1 MESNIADDVS
11 GTARDIGVVSRIMRI
26 FPALF
31 LAALVMAGQAPPAT
45 PNVDF
50 HRDVEPLFRV
60 HCVGCHGPATQQSGL
75 RLDDRAAL
83 LKGGYSGKP
92 AIVPGN
98 SLASPLIQR
107 VAGQPELIA
116 MPPVGPR
123 LSAEQVAVLRAWIDE
138 GAPWSTESTP
148 AVLPKVAPGR
158 SEHWSFQPIRRPA
171 VAPDEPNP
179 IDGFVHARLRHEG
192 AAPSA
197 EAPKNVLLR
206 RVSLDLIGLP
216 PTPEEIAEFLA
227 DTRPDAYDREVDRLL
242 ASPHYG
248 EKWARH
254 WLDQA
259 RYADSDGYEKDWS
272 RPYAWRYREWVID
285 ALNRDVPFDRFT
297 IEQIAG
303 DQLPNAT
310 VGQKVA
316 TGFQRNTLTNREGG
330 VDTEQFRFEN
340 LVDRTATVGT
350 VWLGLTIGCAQCH
363 DHKYDPLK
371 QKDFYRLAA
380 FFDNVE
386 EVDIDAAMPG
396 ELGPW
401 LARRDEYRAKRDEL
415 LKAHHVSELQ
425 TAWERDMLR
434 AAAHPGERTDWDL
447 AWDCLLKLTESGD
460 GEKIIREDPP
470 SRAQSEQDVLTDHFV
485 RNYHFAVGEKKYKEL
500 KFDELDKKLRE
511 LYASYPQLT
520 RAMTVAD
527 RAQMHPTRL
536 RVRGDYKNPGVVVEP
551 GVPEVLPQIA
561 APRAKRLDLA
571 RWIVSRDNPLTAR
584 VAVNRLW
591 QEYFGQGLVK
601 TSEDF
606 GTQGDRPTH
615 PELLD
620 WLASEFIGSGWRLKH
635 IHRLIVT
642 SATYKQSSN
651 ARPELE
657 NRDPNNTLLARQ
669 SRLRLPAELIRDEA
683 LATSGLLDPAIGGPS
698 VRPPQPKGVSEI
710 GYSGNHWEEST
721 GRDRYR
727 RGLYIH
733 FQRTTPYP
741 LLANFDAPK
750 STVTACRRMRTDT
763 PLQALNLLNDPV
775 FLEAAHALAEQVQP
789 DQNFSLRLS
798 RLFLRTLGREP
809 GDGEAQRLR
818 SYFDKE
824 REHFGDYA
832 AWTSVAS
839 VLLNLDEFIVRE

>member
-1 MESNIADDVS
+1 MD
-11 GTARDIGVVSRIMRI
+11 MRAT
-26 FPALF
+26 PALF
-31 LAALVMAGQAPPAT
+31 LIAATMSGQTPPAS
-45 PNVDF
+45 PSVDF
-50 HRDVEPLFRV
+50 RRDVEPLFRA
-60 HCVGCHGPATQQSGL
+60 HCLGCHGPAAQQSGM
-75 RLDDRAAL
+75 RLDDRGTL

-98 SLASPLIQR
+98 SSASPLIQR
-107 VAGQPELIA
+107 VSGLPGITA
-116 MPPVGPR
+116 MPPAGPR
-123 LSAEQVAVLRAWIDE
+123 LSTEQIAVLRAWIDQ
-138 GAPWSTESTP
+138 GALWSDSQASV
-148 AVLPKVAPGR
+148 AVASGR
-158 SEHWSFQPIRRPA
+158 TGHWAFQPVRRPA
-171 VAPDEPNP
+171 VPSDEPNP
-179 IDGFVHARLRHEG
+179 IDAFVHARLRKEG
-192 AAPSA
+192 VAPSPQ
-197 EAPKNVLLR
+197 APKNVLLR

-216 PTPEEIAEFLA
+216 PTPEELAEFLA
-227 DTRPDAYDREVDRLL
+227 DSRPDAYERQVDRLL

-285 ALNRDVPFDRFT
+285 ALNRDLPFDRFT

-303 DQLPNAT
+303 DLIPSST
-310 VGQKVA
+310 VEQKVA
-316 TGFQRNTLTNREGG
+316 TGFHRNTLTNREGG
-330 VDTEQFRFEN
+330 IDNEQFRFEN
-340 LVDRTATVGT
+340 LVDRTATTGT

-386 EVDIDAAMPG
+386 EVDIDAPMAG

-401 LARRDEYRAKRDEL
+401 LATRAEYRAKREEL
-415 LKAHHVSELQ
+415 LRAYHVPELQ
-425 TAWERDMLR
+425 AAWEKDMLR

-447 AWDCLLKLTESGD
+447 AWDCLLKLTEGGD
-460 GEKIIREDPP
+460 GEKILRKDAATRTQRE
-470 SRAQSEQDVLTDHFV
+470 QEILTDHFV
-485 RNYHFAVGEKKYKEL
+485 RNYHFAVGDNKYKEL
-500 KFDELDKKLRE
+500 KFDDLDKKLRE

-520 RAMTVAD
+520 RAMTVVESP
-527 RAQMHPTRL
+527 QPHPTRL
-536 RVRGDYKNPGVVVEP
+536 RVRGDYKNPGITVEP
-551 GVPEVLPQIA
+551 GVPEVLPQIDGTH
-561 APRAKRLDLA
+561 PTRLDLA
-571 RWIVSRDNPLTAR
+571 RWIVSRANPLTAR
-584 VAVNRLW
+584 VAVNRAW

-620 WLASEFIGSGWRLKH
+620 WLAAEFMDSGWSLKH
-635 IHRLIVT
+635 MHRLIVT
-642 SATYKQSSN
+642 SETYKQSSN

-657 NRDPNNTLLARQ
+657 SRDPGNTLLARQ

-683 LATSGLLDPAIGGPS
+683 LSTSGLLYLEVGGPS

-710 GYSGNHWEEST
+710 GYSGNPWEEST

-750 STVTACRRMRTDT
+750 GTVTACRRLRTDT

-775 FLEAAHALAEQVQP
+775 FLEAARALAEQVQP
-789 DQNFSLRLS
+789 GLDFSLSLT
-798 RLFLRTLGREP
+798 RLFLRVLAREP
-809 GDGEAQRLR
+809 GDGETQRLR
-818 SYFDKE
+818 TYFDQE
-824 REHFGDYA
+824 RKKFGEDA

>member
-1 MESNIADDVS
+1 MRTIPVLF
-11 GTARDIGVVSRIMRI
+11 VV
-26 FPALF
+26 AV
-31 LAALVMAGQAPPAT
+31 AMAGQTPPAAR
-45 PNVDF
+45 NVDF
-50 HRDVEPLFRV
+50 HRDVEPLFRD
-60 HCVGCHGPATQQSGL
+60 HCLGCHGPAMQQSGF
-75 RLDDRAAL
+75 RLDDRAVL
-83 LKGGYSGKP
+83 LKGGNSGKA
-92 AIVPGN
+92 AIVPG
-98 SLASPLIQR
+98 SSSASPLIQR
-107 VAGQPELIA
+107 VNGAAGLTA
-116 MPPVGPR
+116 MPPGGPR
-123 LSAEQVAVLRAWIDE
+123 LSAEEISVLRAWIDQ
-138 GAPWSTESTP
+138 GAAWSGESAFGGV
-148 AVLPKVAPGR
+148 AVVPVR
-158 SEHWSFQPIRRPA
+158 SQHWAFQPIRRPA
-171 VAPDEPNP
+171 VATGETSP

-192 AAPSA
+192 IAPSP
-197 EAPKNVLLR
+197 EAPKNILLR
-206 RVSLDLIGLP
+206 RVSLDLTGLP
-216 PTPEEIAEFLA
+216 PTPEELAEFEA
-227 DTRPDAYDREVDRLL
+227 DTRPDAYERQVDRLL

-285 ALNRDVPFDRFT
+285 ALNGDMPFDRFT
-297 IEQIAG
+297 IQQIAG
-303 DQLPNAT
+303 DELPNAT
-310 VGQKVA
+310 VEEKVA

-330 VDTEQFRFEN
+330 IDTEQFRFEN

-371 QKDFYRLAA
+371 QKDFYRLSA

-401 LARRDEYRAKRDEL
+401 LAKRDEYRAKRDQL
-415 LKAHHVSELQ
+415 LKDYRIAELQ
-425 TAWERDMLR
+425 TAWEKDMLR

-447 AWDCLLKLTESGD
+447 AWDCLLKLTEGGD

-470 SRAQSEQDVLTDHFV
+470 ARTQPEHDVLTDHFV
-485 RNYHFAVGEKKYKEL
+485 RNYHFAVGDKKYKEL

-511 LYASYPQLT
+511 LYAEYPQLT
-520 RAMTVAD
+520 RAMTLAD
-527 RAQMHPTRL
+527 STHTHPTRL
-536 RVRGDYKNPGVVVEP
+536 RVRGDYKNPGIVVEP
-551 GVPEVLPQIA
+551 GVPEVLQQIA
-561 APRAKRLDLA
+561 APHAARLDLA

-584 VAVNRLW
+584 VAVNRVW

-620 WLASEFIGSGWRLKH
+620 WLASEFIDSGWSLKH
-635 IHRLIVT
+635 MHRLIVT
-642 SATYKQSSN
+642 SATYKQSST

-657 NRDPNNTLLARQ
+657 TRDPGNTLLARQ

-683 LATSGLLDPAIGGPS
+683 LSTSGLLDPSIGGPS

-721 GRDRYR
+721 GKDRYR

-750 STVTACRRMRTDT
+750 STATACRRMRTDT

-775 FLEAAHALAEQVQP
+775 FLEAARALAEQVQQ
-789 DQNFSLRLS
+789 DQDFSLSLT
-798 RLFLRTLGREP
+798 RLFERTLDREP
-809 GDGEAQRLR
+809 GDAEVQRLR
-818 SYFDKE
+818 AYFKQE
-824 REHFGDYA
+824 RDQFGDRA

>member
-1 MESNIADDVS
+1 MD
-11 GTARDIGVVSRIMRI
+11 MRAT
-26 FPALF
+26 PALF
-31 LAALVMAGQAPPAT
+31 LMAATISGQTPPAS
-45 PNVDF
+45 PSVDF
-50 HRDVEPLFRV
+50 RRDVEPLFRA
-60 HCVGCHGPATQQSGL
+60 HCLGCHGPAAQQSGM
-75 RLDDRAAL
+75 RLDDRGTL

-92 AIVPGN
+92 AIIPGN
-98 SLASPLIQR
+98 SSASPLIQR
-107 VAGQPELIA
+107 VSGLPGITA
-116 MPPVGPR
+116 MPPAGPR
-123 LSAEQVAVLRAWIDE
+123 LSTEQIAVLRAWIDQ
-138 GAPWSTESTP
+138 GAPWSDSQAP
-148 AVLPKVAPGR
+148 VAVASGR
-158 SEHWSFQPIRRPA
+158 TGHWAFQTIRRPA
-171 VAPDEPNP
+171 VPSGEANP
-179 IDGFVHARLRHEG
+179 IDAFVHVRLRKEG
-192 AAPSA
+192 VAPSP

-216 PTPEEIAEFLA
+216 PTTEELAEFLA
-227 DTRPDAYDREVDRLL
+227 DSRPDAYERQVDRLL

-285 ALNRDVPFDRFT
+285 ALNRDLPFDRFT

-303 DQLPNAT
+303 DLVPNST
-310 VGQKVA
+310 VEQKVA
-316 TGFQRNTLTNREGG
+316 TGFHRNTLTNREGG
-330 VDTEQFRFEN
+330 IDNEQFRFEN
-340 LVDRTATVGT
+340 LVDRTATTGT

-386 EVDIDAAMPG
+386 EVDIDAPMAG

-401 LARRDEYRAKRDEL
+401 LATRAEYRAKREEL
-415 LKAHHVSELQ
+415 LRAYHVPELQ
-425 TAWERDMLR
+425 AAWEKDMLR

-447 AWDCLLKLTESGD
+447 AWDCLLKLTEGGD
-460 GEKIIREDPP
+460 GEKILRKDAATRTQRE
-470 SRAQSEQDVLTDHFV
+470 REILTDHFV
-485 RNYHFAVGEKKYKEL
+485 RNYHFAVGDNKYKEL
-500 KFDELDKKLRE
+500 KFDDLDKKLRE

-520 RAMTVAD
+520 RAMTVAESPQ
-527 RAQMHPTRL
+527 RHPTKL
-536 RVRGDYKNPGVVVEP
+536 RVRGDYKNPGITVEP
-551 GVPEVLPQIA
+551 GVPEVLPQIDGTH
-561 APRAKRLDLA
+561 PTRLDLA
-571 RWIVSRDNPLTAR
+571 RWIVSRENPLTAR
-584 VAVNRLW
+584 VAVNRIW

-606 GTQGDRPTH
+606 GTQGDQPTH

-620 WLASEFIGSGWRLKH
+620 WLAAEFMDSGWSLKH
-635 IHRLIVT
+635 MHRLIVT
-642 SATYKQSSN
+642 SETYKQSSN

-657 NRDPNNTLLARQ
+657 SRDPGNTLLARQ

-683 LATSGLLDPAIGGPS
+683 LSTSGLLYLEVGGPS

-750 STVTACRRMRTDT
+750 GTVTACRRPRTDT

-775 FLEAAHALAEQVQP
+775 FLEAAQALAEQVQP
-789 DQNFSLRLS
+789 GLDFSLSLT
-798 RLFLRTLGREP
+798 RLFLRVLDREP
-809 GDGEAQRLR
+809 GDGETQRLR
-818 SYFDKE
+818 SYFDQE
-824 REHFGDYA
+824 RKQFGEDA

>member
-1 MESNIADDVS
+1 MNEGVS
-11 GTARDIGVVSRIMRI
+11 PRFMRTI
-26 FPALF
+26 PALF
-31 LAALVMAGQAPPAT
+31 LVAVALAAPAPPPT
-45 PNVDF
+45 RIVDF
-50 HRDVEPLFRV
+50 HRDIEPLFRA
-60 HCVGCHGPATQQSGL
+60 HCLGCHGPATQQSGL
-75 RLDDRAAL
+75 RLDDRTAL
-83 LKGGYSGKP
+83 VKGGDSGKP

-98 SLASPLIQR
+98 SAASPLIQR
-107 VAGQPELIA
+107 VAGLPGLTA
-116 MPPVGPR
+116 MPPAGPR
-123 LSAEQVAVLRAWIDE
+123 LSTEQIAVLRAWIDQ
-138 GAPWSTESTP
+138 GAPWTEESTSG
-148 AVLPKVAPGR
+148 VLAKVGPGR
-158 SEHWSFQPIRRPA
+158 PEHWAFQPIRKPG
-171 VAPDEPNP
+171 VASNEPNP
-179 IDGFVHARLRHEG
+179 IDGFVHARLLKEG
-192 AAPSA
+192 VAPSP
-197 EAPKNVLLR
+197 EASRNVLLR
-206 RVSLDLIGLP
+206 RLSLDLVGLP
-216 PTPEEIAEFLA
+216 PTREEISEFQA
-227 DTRPDAYDREVDRLL
+227 DTRPDAYERQVDRLL

-285 ALNRDVPFDRFT
+285 ALNRDMPFDRFT

-303 DQLPNAT
+303 DELPDAS
-310 VGQKVA
+310 VEQKVA

-330 VDTEQFRFEN
+330 IDTEQFRFEN

-371 QKDFYRLAA
+371 QRDFYRLAA

-401 LARRDEYRAKRDEL
+401 LAKRGEYRAKRDQL
-415 LKAHHVSELQ
+415 LTEYHVPELQ
-425 TAWERDMLR
+425 TLWEKDMLR

-447 AWDCLLKLTESGD
+447 AWDCLLKLTEGGD
-460 GEKIIREDPP
+460 GEKIMRQDPP
-470 SRAQSEQDVLTDHFV
+470 SRTQREQDILTDHFV
-485 RNYHFAVGEKKYKEL
+485 RNYHFAVGDKKYKEL
-500 KFDELDKKLRE
+500 KFNELDKKLRE
-511 LYASYPQLT
+511 LYAAYPQLT
-520 RAMTVAD
+520 RAMTLAD
-527 RAQMHPTRL
+527 STHTSPTRL
-536 RVRGDYKNPGVVVEP
+536 RVRGDYKNPGIIVEP
-551 GVPEVLPQIA
+551 GVPEVLAQIS
-561 APRAKRLDLA
+561 APHPTRLDLA
-571 RWIVSRDNPLTAR
+571 RWIVSRDNPLTGR
-584 VAVNRLW
+584 VAVNRVW

-606 GTQGDRPTH
+606 GTQGERPTH

-620 WLASEFIGSGWRLKH
+620 WLAAELMDSDWSLKH

-657 NRDPNNTLLARQ
+657 NRDPNNALLARQ
-669 SRLRLPAELIRDEA
+669 SRLRLPAELIRDAA
-683 LATSGLLDPAIGGPS
+683 LSSSGLLDLAIGGPS

-721 GRDRYR
+721 GTDRYR

-741 LLANFDAPK
+741 LLSNFDAPK
-750 STVTACRRMRTDT
+750 GTVPACRRLRTDT

-775 FLEAAHALAEQVQP
+775 FLEAAQALAEQLQP
-789 DQNFSLRLS
+789 DQNFALSLH
-798 RLFLRTLGREP
+798 RLFLRTLAREP
-809 GDGEAQRLR
+809 SDGEALRLR
-818 SYFDKE
+818 SYFDRE
-824 REHFGDYA
+824 RGQFGDGA
-832 AWTSVAS
+832 AWASVAG
-839 VLLNLDEFIVRE
+839 VLLNLDEFIMRE